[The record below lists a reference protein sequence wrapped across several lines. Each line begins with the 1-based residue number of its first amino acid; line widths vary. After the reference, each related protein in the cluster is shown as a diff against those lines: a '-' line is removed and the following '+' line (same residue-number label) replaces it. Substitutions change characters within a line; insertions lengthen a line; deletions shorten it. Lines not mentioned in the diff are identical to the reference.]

1 MKDAA
6 SSKERLRG
14 PQFLAEGEEPVMMA
28 YYRTWRD
35 VAMPSDSNTDLP
47 DKNVIRMTDIPAD
60 IDIVSVFHYVRP
72 ETDQQHFWDT
82 LRDDY
87 VPTLH
92 ERGQKVVLTV
102 DYSVLLEIQEETGK
116 DSSTLTTEEYRAF
129 AEKFVEER
137 LTPWNLDGVDID
149 MEQPNLTDNEIEILT
164 NVMKEL
170 SEVLEIEEGSDKLL
184 IYDTNQENHELFT
197 KIAPYISYVFVQAY
211 GRDVSSLDKTW
222 DSYKKDISSTQFL
235 FGISF
240 PEEQDHHNK
249 WDDAVGEYE
258 ESRAYHY
265 AVWQPEGGE
274 KGGFFVYAIDRDGKE
289 YGDDTITETDYSWT
303 KRLTRTLKD
312 AHAEI

>member
-1 MKDAA
+1 MNE
-6 SSKERLRG
+6 STHTEERTVG
-14 PQFLAEGEEPVMMA
+14 PQYLKDGEKPVMMA

-47 DKNVIRMTDIPAD
+47 DPNVIRMTDIPAD

-72 ETDQQHFWDT
+72 GTDQQGFWDT

-102 DYSVLLEIQEETGK
+102 DYSALLKIQDETGK
-116 DSSTLTTEEYRAF
+116 DSSTLTETDYRTF
-129 AEKFVEER
+129 AENFVAER
-137 LTPWNLDGVDID
+137 LTPWNLDGLDVD
-149 MEQPNLTDNEIEILT
+149 MEEPSLTDSQIEILT

-170 SEVLEIEEGSDKLL
+170 SKALEIEEGSDKLL
-184 IYDTNQENHELFT
+184 IYDTNQENHPLFK

-211 GRDVSSLDKTW
+211 GREVSSLDKTW
-222 DSYKKDISSTQFL
+222 DGYKEDISSTQFL

-240 PEEQDHHNK
+240 PEERDHNK
-249 WDDAVGEYE
+249 WDDTVGEYE
-258 ESRAYHY
+258 ESRAYKY
-265 AVWQPEGGE
+265 AIWQPEGGE

-289 YGDDTITETDYSWT
+289 YGDDTITETEFSWT
-303 KRLTRTLKD
+303 KRLTETLQD
-312 AHAEI
+312 AHAKR